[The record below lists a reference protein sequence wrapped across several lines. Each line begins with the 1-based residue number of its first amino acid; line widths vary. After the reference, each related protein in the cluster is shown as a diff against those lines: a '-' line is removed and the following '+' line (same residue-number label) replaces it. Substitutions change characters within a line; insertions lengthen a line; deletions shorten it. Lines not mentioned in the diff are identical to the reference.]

1 MRNVLNLYQLR
12 RINKDMKINKNHF
25 FTQFAKDVL
34 KSKVVVDENNVCL
47 SVKPLKWT
55 KSKK

>member
-1 MRNVLNLYQLR
+1 
-12 RINKDMKINKNHF
+12 MKINKNHF